1 MHSNSPFSRGDMRIV
16 PSVTLGLASC
26 IPASGQ
32 TIATAQPIRILLTAG
47 STSQTGQVLA
57 VLQEKCIG
65 INITIVQDKADY
77 FLEASNQPPDVR
89 YVLFNKEGDAIFLAA
104 PRHPDNAVKDVCQY
118 LGHLKK

>member
-1 MHSNSPFSRGDMRIV
+1 MRIV
-16 PSVTLGLASC
+16 ISVMLGLALC
-26 IPASGQ
+26 IPASAQ
-32 TIATAQPIRILLTAG
+32 TPASAQPIRILLTAG

-57 VLQEKCIG
+57 VLQEKCTG
-65 INITIVQDKADY
+65 INITITQDRADY

-89 YVLFNKEGDAIFLAA
+89 YVLFNKDGDAVFLAA